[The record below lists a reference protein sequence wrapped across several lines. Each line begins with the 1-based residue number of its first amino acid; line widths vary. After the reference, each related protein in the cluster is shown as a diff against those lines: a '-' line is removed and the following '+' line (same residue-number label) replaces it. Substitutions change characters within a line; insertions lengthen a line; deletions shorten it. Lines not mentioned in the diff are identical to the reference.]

1 MPNSDRLRLTRS
13 GIGAMFALALAV
25 PSVANAGSV
34 TIMSDGGTLSAV
46 EPGTTAGVGPTGAAL
61 TALMNGDTSGVT
73 FTDYADV
80 GAFGTFTGVPSGAPA
95 GVEVINIYAPAPS
108 GCSACNGQSGFFE
121 VTFTLPSGLTSAA
134 ISGAGNVDDAGYVF
148 LNGNSLGAPLDE
160 FNSNAFGSSDL
171 AYFKPG
177 LNTFIVADNNSGG
190 GPSGAAFYATITYG
204 VPEASTWALMLIGFG
219 SLGFPAFRAGR
230 KERFAKA

>member
-1 MPNSDRLRLTRS
+1 MLHSDRRRLRRS

-25 PSVANAGSV
+25 PGVANAGAL
-34 TIMSDGGTLSAV
+34 TIVSDGGTLSAV

-73 FTDYADV
+73 FTDHADV
-80 GAFGTFTGVPSGAPA
+80 GAFGTFTGVPSGAPS
-95 GVEVINIYAPAPS
+95 GVDVINIYAPAPS
-108 GCSACNGQSGFFE
+108 GCSYCNGQSGFFE
-121 VTFTLPSGLTSAA
+121 VTFTLPSGLTSAS
-134 ISGAGNVDDAGYVF
+134 ISGAGNVDDVGYVF

-160 FNSNAFGSSDL
+160 FSSNTFGSSDL

-177 LNTFIVADNNSGG
+177 LNTFIVADNNTG
-190 GPSGAAFYATITYG
+190 GPSGAAFYATITYS

-219 SLGFPAFRAGR
+219 SLGFAALRAGC
-230 KERFAKA
+230 KDRFAKA

>member
-1 MPNSDRLRLTRS
+1 MLHSDRRRLRRS

-25 PSVANAGSV
+25 PGVANAGAL
-34 TIMSDGGTLSAV
+34 TIVSDGGTLSAV

-73 FTDYADV
+73 FTDHADV
-80 GAFGTFTGVPSGAPA
+80 GAFGTFTGVPSGAPS
-95 GVEVINIYAPAPS
+95 GVDVINIYAPAPS
-108 GCSACNGQSGFFE
+108 GCSYCNGQSGFFE
-121 VTFTLPSGLTSAA
+121 VTFTLPSGLTSAS
-134 ISGAGNVDDAGYVF
+134 ISGAGNVDDVGYVF

-160 FNSNAFGSSDL
+160 FSSNTFGSSDL

-177 LNTFIVADNNSGG
+177 LNTFIVADNNTG
-190 GPSGAAFYATITYG
+190 GPSGAAFYATITYS

-219 SLGFPAFRAGR
+219 SLGFAALRAG
-230 KERFAKA
+230 